1 MCRSFCF
8 GACRPGPSKN
18 NYWGKRQMIILE
30 KTIPLINPYM
40 YRGLFCSVQ
49 RTGNLSAETKI
60 PQFGLSQITD
70 YYNKGEGTCR
80 VRNLFIILL
89 PCQFCE
95 FFMKTMRNSS
105 CVSCCHKTTK
115 KSLLFHHLSNISSF
129 LWRYQTCATLKVEVK
144 FDATI
149 TLVEHRKN
157 SFGAILHKATQIQLS
172 GHSVSPTIYL
182 L

>member
-1 MCRSFCF
+1 MRKDCSSNRQFLFTEFKMIITAHVSIEKEIVIEMCRSFCL

-105 CVSCCHKTTK
+105 CVSCCHTTTK
-115 KSLLFHHLSNISSF
+115 KSL
-129 LWRYQTCATLKVEVK
+129 
-144 FDATI
+144 
-149 TLVEHRKN
+149 
-157 SFGAILHKATQIQLS
+157 
-172 GHSVSPTIYL
+172 P
-182 L
+182 